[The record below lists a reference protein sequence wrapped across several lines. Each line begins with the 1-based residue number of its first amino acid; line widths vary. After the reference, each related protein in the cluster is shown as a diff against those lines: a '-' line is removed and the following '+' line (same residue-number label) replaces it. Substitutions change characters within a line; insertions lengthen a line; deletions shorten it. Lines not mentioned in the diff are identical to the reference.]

1 MAINIGEAVAYLN
14 LDMTS
19 FNVGIQNAKSA
30 LDSFGESSTTLSRGL
45 GAIGSVA
52 SNVGST
58 LTEKVSIPLL
68 NLGSSSLDAY
78 RSFESAFTGVRKTM
92 DDTAVAAIG
101 GYDVLSDAIKKM
113 SFETASSAEDIAYV
127 MEIAGQLGVPLGDA
141 GNDVINFTKTMV
153 EMGDSTNL
161 SAEEAATALAQFMN
175 IAGTSWEDVGRLG
188 STIVDLGN
196 NFATTESDITYMAQR
211 LASAG
216 TVAGLTETDILALST
231 AMSSVGI
238 KAEAGGSAMAQT
250 LAQIEKIVQKA
261 ISGDEGAI
269 GQLEKLGIV
278 SGMTA
283 DEFANAW
290 QNDPMTALQ
299 NFLLGMG
306 QLEDKGESA
315 VLVLDD
321 LKMSGIR
328 QSNMLKALGLA
339 GGVLADS
346 IDTANKAWEENTALS
361 VEAEKRYGTLDSR
374 ISQLNERWKDMK
386 RDIAEILVPVLEKLM
401 DIAEKLIG
409 WFKNLSDE
417 QKEFIV
423 KIAATAAAIGPL
435 LLVFGNL
442 MQTIGLGVQSFSI
455 IKTAIINF
463 KEALSLSQAGFVNFA
478 GVASKVFTL
487 FSNFN
492 PVILAVVAGIALL
505 VAGFVKAYN
514 ESEEFRNAVSQLF
527 SAIGKLFEYIA
538 GYVMSTLE
546 ALQPIIS
553 VLIEIAAK
561 LLEAILPPLVTI
573 LTTLVEVIG
582 NILNA
587 IAPVLELIGQIIGVI
602 LELLMPVIQSV
613 IDNIANV
620 MQVISEMA
628 QVVGDVLNLIVGLV
642 TGNGEL
648 INESVSSLWEH
659 LNNLATDSLK
669 FLWELFFGWFD
680 DLLELFGTSK
690 EELLQD
696 IGDFVSNALQK
707 FQDWW
712 QNVKQGFSD
721 FWNGT
726 VDGTKEFLR
735 NIKEDISNKL
745 DEIKDKAEK
754 FWQDV
759 KEGTREF
766 VDNVKEKIGTKL
778 DEIKQKAEK
787 HWQDIKSGVKD
798 FNENVKEKVSST
810 YEDLKKKAAD
820 FFDGR
825 EKDIANFFTNAFK
838 KINEKLKEIWDKI
851 SGWFEDLGGDFFD
864 WGKNLFSKLWSGL
877 KSKWEQIWGWLK
889 GIWDKVSGLFSDI
902 KGGFQDAFSGFGW
915 NGSHANGLDYVPFD
929 GYVAQLH
936 KGERVLTKQENE
948 DYNSGNQNNG
958 TGGDVYNFY
967 NTKPDPYEY
976 ARQMKRV
983 KKELQPE

>member
-1 MAINIGEAVAYLN
+1 MAINVGEAVAYLN

-19 FNVGIQNAKSA
+19 FNTGIQNAKSA

-196 NFATTESDITYMAQR
+196 NFATSEADITYMAQR

-261 ISGDEGAI
+261 IAGDEGAI
-269 GQLEKLGIV
+269 GQLEKLGMV

-409 WFKNLSDE
+409 WFKGLSDE

-455 IKTAIINF
+455 IKTAVINF
-463 KEALSLSQAGFVNFA
+463 KEALSLSQAGFANFA

-538 GYVMSTLE
+538 GFVMSTLE

-553 VLIEIAAK
+553 VLIEVAAK

-602 LELLMPVIQSV
+602 LESLMPVIQSV

-642 TGNGEL
+642 TGNREL

-659 LNNLATDSLK
+659 LKNLASDSLK

-680 DLLELFGTSK
+680 DLLNLFGTSK

-696 IGDFVSNALQK
+696 IGDFISNALQK

-721 FWNGT
+721 FWNGI
-726 VDGTKEFLR
+726 VDGTAEFFSNLG
-735 NIKEDISNKL
+735 NKLSNFINNVAGDISSFFSN
-745 DEIKDKAEK
+745 IFSK
-754 FWQDV
+754 FGSFISNIISKFGSFINNLIGDISGFISNVVQKV
-759 KEGTREF
+759 VGFLSNLLSKVVGFLSQLPSKVAGGLQNVIQTIVGF
-766 VDNVKEKIGTKL
+766 VSK
-778 DEIKQKAEK
+778 
-787 HWQDIKSGVKD
+787 
-798 FNENVKEKVSST
+798 
-810 YEDLKKKAAD
+810 
-820 FFDGR
+820 FFD
-825 EKDIANFFTNAFK
+825 
-838 KINEKLKEIWDKI
+838 
-851 SGWFEDLGGDFFD
+851 SGS
-864 WGKNLFSKLWSGL
+864 KLFSSFWNGL
-877 KSKWEQIWGWLK
+877 KSVWNNIWGWIT
-889 GIWDKVSGLFSDI
+889 GIFDKIRSVISDI
-902 KGGFQDAFSGFGW
+902 TGAFSNAFSGFW

-948 DYNSGNQNNG
+948 EYNSGNQNNG

>member
-463 KEALSLSQAGFVNFA
+463 KEALSLSQAGFANFA

-538 GYVMSTLE
+538 GFVMSTLE

-553 VLIEIAAK
+553 VLIEVAAK

-659 LNNLATDSLK
+659 LKNLATDSLK

-721 FWNGT
+721 FWNG
-726 VDGTKEFLR
+726 VVNGTAEFFSNLGNKLSNFINNVAR
-735 NIKEDISNKL
+735 DISSFFSN
-745 DEIKDKAEK
+745 IFSK
-754 FWQDV
+754 FGSFISNIFSKFGSFINNLIGNINGFISNVVQKV
-759 KEGTREF
+759 VGFLSNLLSKVVGFLSQLPSKVAGGLQNVIQTIIGF
-766 VDNVKEKIGTKL
+766 VSK
-778 DEIKQKAEK
+778 
-787 HWQDIKSGVKD
+787 
-798 FNENVKEKVSST
+798 
-810 YEDLKKKAAD
+810 
-820 FFDGR
+820 FFD
-825 EKDIANFFTNAFK
+825 
-838 KINEKLKEIWDKI
+838 
-851 SGWFEDLGGDFFD
+851 SGA
-864 WGKNLFSKLWSGL
+864 KLFSSFWNGL
-877 KSKWEQIWGWLK
+877 KSVWNNIWGWIT
-889 GIWDKVSGLFSDI
+889 GIFDKIRSVISDI
-902 KGGFQDAFSGFGW
+902 TGAFSNAFSGFW

>member
-1 MAINIGEAVAYLN
+1 MAINVGEAVAYLN
-14 LDMTS
+14 LDMTA
-19 FNVGIQNAKSA
+19 FNTGIQNARSA

-58 LTEKVSIPLL
+58 LTDKVSIPLL
-68 NLGSSSLDAY
+68 NLGTSSLDAY

-196 NFATTESDITYMAQR
+196 NFATSESDITYMAQR

-216 TVAGLTETDILALST
+216 TIAGLTETDILALST

-269 GQLEKLGIV
+269 GQLEKLGMV

-346 IDTANKAWEENTALS
+346 IDTANTAWEENTALS
-361 VEAEKRYGTLDSR
+361 IEAEKRYGTLDSR

-409 WFKNLSDE
+409 WFKGLSDE

-442 MQTIGLGVQSFSI
+442 MQTIGLGVQAFST
-455 IKTAIINF
+455 IKTAVINF
-463 KEALSLSQAGFVNFA
+463 KEALALSQAGFVNFA
-478 GVASKVFTL
+478 GIASKAFTA
-487 FSNFN
+487 FSSFN
-492 PVILAVVAGIALL
+492 PIILAVVAGIALL

-514 ESEEFRNAVSQLF
+514 ESEEVRNALYLMGRALGGLMESIGTFISSCLKALW
-527 SAIGKLFEYIA
+527 AI
-538 GYVMSTLE
+538 
-546 ALQPIIS
+546 LQPIIEL
-553 VLIEIAAK
+553 VAK
-561 LLEAILPPLVTI
+561 LLEAILPPLFQILQFVFNIISDI
-573 LTTLVEVIG
+573 LTVLSPIVEFLGKIVG
-582 NILNA
+582 A
-587 IAPVLELIGQIIGVI
+587 I
-602 LELLMPVIQSV
+602 LELLLPCLDGVIETIGKILQWVADLVTFISDALSL
-613 IDNIANV
+613 IIA
-620 MQVISEMA
+620 
-628 QVVGDVLNLIVGLV
+628 LV
-642 TGNGEL
+642 TGDYETVDTMTTEL
-648 INESVSSLWEH
+648 WNL
-659 LNNLATDSLK
+659 LKNLAKESMEIIWD
-669 FLWELFFGWFD
+669 FLFGWFD
-680 DLLELFGTSK
+680 DILNLFGTSK

-696 IGDFVSNALQK
+696 VKDFVSESWQK
-707 FQDWW
+707 LQDWW

-726 VDGTKEFLR
+726 VEGTKEFFSNLG
-735 NIKEDISNKL
+735 NKL
-745 DEIKDKAEK
+745 SSFIR
-754 FWQDV
+754 DV
-759 KEGTREF
+759 
-766 VDNVKEKIGTKL
+766 I
-778 DEIKQKAEK
+778 
-787 HWQDIKSGVKD
+787 S
-798 FNENVKEKVSST
+798 KVSSFFSNIFSKFGSFISNIVSKFGSFISNLVSDISGFISNVVQKVVGFLSNLLSKVVGFLSQLPSKVAGGLQNVIQT
-810 YEDLKKKAAD
+810 IIGFVSN
-820 FFDGR
+820 FFDSG
-825 EKDIANFFTNAFK
+825 A
-838 KINEKLKEIWDKI
+838 KLFSSFWDGLKSVWDKI
-851 SGWFEDLGGDFFD
+851 
-864 WGKNLFSKLWSGL
+864 
-877 KSKWEQIWGWLK
+877 WGWIT
-889 GIWDKVSGLFSDI
+889 GIVDKIRSVISDI
-902 KGGFQDAFSGFGW
+902 TGAFSNAFSGFW

-948 DYNSGNQNNG
+948 EYNSGNQSNG
-958 TGGDVYNFY
+958 SGGDTYNFY

-983 KKELQPE
+983 KKELQTD

>member
-1 MAINIGEAVAYLN
+1 MAINVGEAIAYLS

-19 FNVGIQNAKSA
+19 FNTGIQNARSA
-30 LDSFGESSTTLSRGL
+30 LESFGDDSFTLSKGL
-45 GAIGSVA
+45 GAIGGVA
-52 SNVGST
+52 SSVGND
-58 LTEKVSIPLL
+58 LTTKVSIPLL
-68 NLGSSSLDAY
+68 NLGTSSLDAY

-101 GYDVLSDAIKKM
+101 GYDVLADAIKKM
-113 SFETASSAEDIAYV
+113 SFETSSSAEEIAYV

-196 NFATTESDITYMAQR
+196 NFATSEADITYMSQR

-250 LAQIEKIVQKA
+250 LSKIETIVQQA

-269 GQLEKLGIV
+269 GQLEQLGMV

-283 DEFANAW
+283 DEFATSW

-321 LKMSGIR
+321 LGMSGVR

-339 GGVLADS
+339 GGMLADS
-346 IDTANKAWEENTALS
+346 IDTANTAWEENTALS
-361 VEAEKRYGTLDSR
+361 TEAEKRYGTLDSR

-386 RDIAEILVPVLEKLM
+386 RDIAEILVPILEKLM

-409 WFKNLSDE
+409 WWKGLSDE
-417 QKEFIV
+417 QQNFIV
-423 KIAATAAAIGPL
+423 SIGMVAAAVGPF
-435 LLVFGNL
+435 LLVLGNILTTVGTIMDFVKVLGPVLSAFG
-442 MQTIGLGVQSFSI
+442 GS
-455 IKTAIINF
+455 
-463 KEALSLSQAGFVNFA
+463 AG
-478 GVASKVFTL
+478 
-487 FSNFN
+487 
-492 PVILAVVAGIALL
+492 PIALIVGVIILL
-505 VAGFVKAYN
+505 VEAFKKAYN
-514 ESEEFRNAVSQLF
+514 ESEEVRNAIYLMGRALGGLMES
-527 SAIGKLFEYIA
+527 IGEFI
-538 GYVMSTLE
+538 GSCLE
-546 ALQPIIS
+546 ALWAILQPIIE
-553 VLIEIAAK
+553 LIAK
-561 LLEAILPPLVTI
+561 LLEVILPPLSQILQFVFNIISDILRVLSPIIEFLGNLIGTI
-573 LTTLVEVIG
+573 LEALLPCLDGIIEMIG
-582 NILNA
+582 KILQWA
-587 IAPVLELIGQIIGVI
+587 A
-602 LELLMPVIQSV
+602 
-613 IDNIANV
+613 D
-620 MQVISEMA
+620 
-628 QVVGDVLNLIVGLV
+628 LV
-642 TGNGEL
+642 TFISDALALIIALLTGDYETVDTMTTEL
-648 INESVSSLWEH
+648 WNL
-659 LNNLATDSLK
+659 LKNLAKESMDIIWN
-669 FLWELFFGWFD
+669 FLFGWFD
-680 DLLELFGTSK
+680 DILALFGTSK
-690 EELLQD
+690 EELVQD
-696 IGDFVSNALQK
+696 VKDFVLESWQK
-707 FQDWW
+707 LQDWW
-712 QNVKQGFSD
+712 RDVKQGFSD

-726 VDGTKEFLR
+726 VEGTKEFLR

-745 DEIKDKAEK
+745 NEIKDKAEK

-787 HWQDIKSGVKD
+787 HWRDVKSGVKD
-798 FNENVKEKVSST
+798 FNENVKEKVSSA

-825 EKDIANFFTNAFK
+825 EEDVANFFTNAFK

-851 SGWFEDLGGDFFD
+851 SGWFEDFGGDFFD
-864 WGKNLFSKLWSGL
+864 WGKNLFGKLWSGL
-877 KSKWEQIWGWLK
+877 KSKWEEIWGWLK
-889 GIWDKVSGLFSDI
+889 GIWDNVSGLFNDI
-902 KGGFQDAFSGFGW
+902 RSGFQDAFSGFGW

-948 DYNSGNQNNG
+948 EYNSGNQSNG
-958 TGGDVYNFY
+958 TGGDIYNFY

>member
-1 MAINIGEAVAYLN
+1 MAINVGEAVAYLN
-14 LDMTS
+14 LDMTA
-19 FNVGIQNAKSA
+19 FNTGIQNARSA
-30 LDSFGESSTTLSRGL
+30 LDSFGDSSTTLSRGL

-58 LTEKVSIPLL
+58 LTDKVSIPLL

-141 GNDVINFTKTMV
+141 GSDVINFTKTMV

-196 NFATTESDITYMAQR
+196 NFATSESDITYMAQR

-216 TVAGLTETDILALST
+216 TIAGLTETDILALST

-238 KAEAGGSAMAQT
+238 KAEAGGSSMAQT

-261 ISGDEGAI
+261 IAGDDGAI
-269 GQLEKLGIV
+269 GQLEKLGMV

-346 IDTANKAWEENTALS
+346 IDTANTAWEENTALS

-386 RDIAEILVPVLEKLM
+386 RDIAEILVPVLEKLI

-409 WFKNLSDE
+409 WFKGLSDE

-442 MQTIGLGVQSFSI
+442 MQTIGLGVQAFST
-455 IKTAIINF
+455 IKTSVINF
-463 KEALSLSQAGFVNFA
+463 KEAIALSQAGFVNFA
-478 GVASKVFTL
+478 GIASKAFTV

-492 PVILAVVAGIALL
+492 PIILAVVAGIALL

-514 ESEEFRNAVSQLF
+514 ESEEFRNAISQLF
-527 SAIGKLFEYIA
+527 SAIGKLFEYVA
-538 GYVMSTLE
+538 GFVMSTLK

-553 VLIEIAAK
+553 VLIDVVAK

-573 LTTLVEVIG
+573 LTTVVEVIG

-587 IAPVLELIGQIIGVI
+587 IAPILELIGQVVGVL
-602 LELLMPVIQSV
+602 LEALIPVIQSV

-620 MQVISEMA
+620 IQIVSEIA

-659 LNNLATDSLK
+659 LKNLANDSLK

-680 DLLELFGTSK
+680 DLLNLFGTSK

-696 IGDFVSNALQK
+696 VKDFISESWQK
-707 FQDWW
+707 LQDWW

-721 FWNGT
+721 FWNGV
-726 VDGTKEFLR
+726 VDGTKEFFSNLGNKLSSFISDVISKISSFFS
-735 NIKEDISNKL
+735 NIFSKFGSFISNIVSKFGSFINNLISDISGF
-745 DEIKDKAEK
+745 IS
-754 FWQDV
+754 
-759 KEGTREF
+759 
-766 VDNVKEKIGTKL
+766 NVV
-778 DEIKQKAEK
+778 QKVVGFLSNLLSK
-787 HWQDIKSGVKD
+787 VVGFLSQLPS
-798 FNENVKEKVSST
+798 KVSSGLQNVIQT
-810 YEDLKKKAAD
+810 IVGFVSK
-820 FFDGR
+820 FFDSG
-825 EKDIANFFTNAFK
+825 A
-838 KINEKLKEIWDKI
+838 KLFSSFWDGLKSVWDKI
-851 SGWFEDLGGDFFD
+851 
-864 WGKNLFSKLWSGL
+864 
-877 KSKWEQIWGWLK
+877 WGWIT
-889 GIWDKVSGLFSDI
+889 GIVDKIRSVISDI
-902 KGGFQDAFSGFGW
+902 TGAFSNAFSGFW

-948 DYNSGNQNNG
+948 EYNSGNQSNG
-958 TGGDVYNFY
+958 TGGDTYNFY

-983 KKELQPE
+983 KKELQTD

>member
-1 MAINIGEAVAYLN
+1 MAINVGEAVAYLS

-19 FNVGIQNAKSA
+19 FNTGIQNARSA
-30 LDSFGESSTTLSRGL
+30 LESFGDDSFTLSKGL

-52 SNVGST
+52 SSVGND
-58 LTEKVSIPLL
+58 LTTKVSIPLL
-68 NLGSSSLDAY
+68 NLGTSSLDAY

-196 NFATTESDITYMAQR
+196 NFATSESDITYMAQR

-261 ISGDEGAI
+261 IAGDEGAI
-269 GQLEKLGIV
+269 GQLEKLGYV

-346 IDTANKAWEENTALS
+346 IDTANTAWEENTALS
-361 VEAEKRYGTLDSR
+361 IEAEKRYGTLDSR

-386 RDIAEILVPVLEKLM
+386 RDIAEILVPILERLM

-409 WFKNLSDE
+409 WWKGLSDE
-417 QKEFIV
+417 QQNFIV
-423 KIAATAAAIGPL
+423 SIGMVAAAVGPL
-435 LLVFGNL
+435 LLILGNVL
-442 MQTIGLGVQSFSI
+442 TTVGTIMD
-455 IKTAIINF
+455 
-463 KEALSLSQAGFVNFA
+463 
-478 GVASKVFTL
+478 
-487 FSNFN
+487 
-492 PVILAVVAGIALL
+492 
-505 VAGFVKAYN
+505 FVKALGPVLSAFGGSAGPIALIVGAVILLVEAFKKAWN
-514 ESEEFRNAVSQLF
+514 ESEEFRDAISKLWDVITELF
-527 SAIGKLFEYIA
+527 GYIA
-538 GYVMSTLE
+538 GFVASTLE
-546 ALQPIIS
+546 GLQPVIS
-553 VLIEIAAK
+553 VIVDVVAK
-561 LLEAILPPLVTI
+561 LLEAILPPLVDI
-573 LTTLVEVIG
+573 LSVVVDVIG
-582 NILNA
+582 NILT
-587 IAPVLELIGQIIGVI
+587 ILGPILELIGQVVGVL
-602 LELLMPVIQSV
+602 LEALMPVIQSI

-620 MQVISEMA
+620 IQIVSEVA

-659 LNNLATDSLK
+659 LKSLASDSLK

-690 EELLQD
+690 EELLQS
-696 IGDFVSNALQK
+696 IGEFISNSWQKLQN
-707 FQDWW
+707 WW
-712 QNVKQGFSD
+712 SDVKQGFSD

-726 VDGTKEFLR
+726 VDGTREFFSNLG
-735 NIKEDISNKL
+735 NKL
-745 DEIKDKAEK
+745 SSFIS
-754 FWQDV
+754 DV
-759 KEGTREF
+759 
-766 VDNVKEKIGTKL
+766 I
-778 DEIKQKAEK
+778 
-787 HWQDIKSGVKD
+787 S
-798 FNENVKEKVSST
+798 KVSSFFSNIFSKFGSFISNIFSKFGSFINNLISNISGFISNVVQKVVGFLSNLLSKVVGFLSQLPSKVAGGLQNVIQT
-810 YEDLKKKAAD
+810 IIGFVSK
-820 FFDGR
+820 FFDSG
-825 EKDIANFFTNAFK
+825 A
-838 KINEKLKEIWDKI
+838 KLFSSFWNGLKSVWDKI
-851 SGWFEDLGGDFFD
+851 
-864 WGKNLFSKLWSGL
+864 
-877 KSKWEQIWGWLK
+877 WGWIT
-889 GIWDKVSGLFSDI
+889 GIVDKIRSVISDI
-902 KGGFQDAFSGFGW
+902 TGAFSNAFSGFW

-948 DYNSGNQNNG
+948 EYNSGNQSNG
-958 TGGDVYNFY
+958 TGGDIYNFY

-983 KKELQPE
+983 KKELQTE

>member
-1 MAINIGEAVAYLN
+1 MAINVGEAIAYLS

-19 FNVGIQNAKSA
+19 FNTGIQNARSA
-30 LDSFGESSTTLSRGL
+30 LESFGEDSFTLSKGL

-52 SNVGST
+52 SAVGSD
-58 LTEKVSIPLL
+58 LTTKVSIPLL
-68 NLGSSSLDAY
+68 NLGTSSLDAY

-113 SFETASSAEDIAYV
+113 SFETSSSAEDIANV

-161 SAEEAATALAQFMN
+161 SADEAATALAQFMN

-196 NFATTESDITYMAQR
+196 NFATSESDITYMAQR

-261 ISGDEGAI
+261 IAGDEGAI
-269 GQLEKLGIV
+269 GQLEKLGAV

-339 GGVLADS
+339 GGMLADS
-346 IDTANKAWEENTALS
+346 IDTANTAWEENTALS

-386 RDIAEILVPVLEKLM
+386 RDIAEILVPILEKLM

-409 WFKNLSDE
+409 WWKGLSDE
-417 QKEFIV
+417 QQNFIV
-423 KIAATAAAIGPL
+423 SIGMVAAAVGPFL
-435 LLVFGNL
+435 LILGNVL
-442 MQTIGLGVQSFSI
+442 TTVGTIMD
-455 IKTAIINF
+455 
-463 KEALSLSQAGFVNFA
+463 
-478 GVASKVFTL
+478 
-487 FSNFN
+487 
-492 PVILAVVAGIALL
+492 
-505 VAGFVKAYN
+505 FVKALGPVLSAFGGSAGPIALIVGAIILLVEAFKKAWN
-514 ESEEFRNAVSQLF
+514 ESEEFRD
-527 SAIGKLFEYIA
+527 AISKLWDVITKLFGYIA
-538 GYVMSTLE
+538 EFVISNLE
-546 ALQPIIS
+546 ALKPIIS
-553 VLIEIAAK
+553 VIVDVVAK
-561 LLEAILPPLVTI
+561 LLEAILPPLVDI
-573 LTTLVEVIG
+573 LSVIVDVIG
-582 NILNA
+582 NILTTLGP
-587 IAPVLELIGQIIGVI
+587 ILELIGQVVGVL
-602 LELLMPVIQSV
+602 LEALMPVIQSI

-620 MQVISEMA
+620 IQIVSEVA

-659 LNNLATDSLK
+659 LKNLASDSLK

-690 EELLQD
+690 EELLQS
-696 IGDFVSNALQK
+696 IGEFISNSWQK

-712 QNVKQGFSD
+712 QDVKQGFSD

-798 FNENVKEKVSST
+798 FNENIKEKVSST
-810 YEDLKKKAAD
+810 YENLKKKAAD

-851 SGWFEDLGGDFFD
+851 SGWFEDLGGNFFD
-864 WGKNLFSKLWSGL
+864 WGKNLFGKLWSGL
-877 KSKWEQIWGWLK
+877 KSKWGEIWGWLK
-889 GIWDKVSGLFSDI
+889 GIWDKVSGLFNDI
-902 KGGFQDAFSGFGW
+902 RSGFQDAFSGFGW

-948 DYNSGNQNNG
+948 EYNSGNQSNG

>member
-1 MAINIGEAVAYLN
+1 MAINVGEAVAYLN
-14 LDMTS
+14 LDMTA
-19 FNVGIQNAKSA
+19 FNTGIQNARSA
-30 LDSFGESSTTLSRGL
+30 LDSFGDSSTTLSRGL

-58 LTEKVSIPLL
+58 LTDKVSIPLL

-113 SFETASSAEDIAYV
+113 SFETASSAEDIAHV

-153 EMGDSTNL
+153 EMGDSTSL
-161 SAEEAATALAQFMN
+161 SSEEAATALAQFMN

-269 GQLEKLGIV
+269 GQLEKLGAV

-409 WFKNLSDE
+409 WFKGLSDE

-442 MQTIGLGVQSFSI
+442 MQTIGLGVQAFST
-455 IKTAIINF
+455 IKTSVINF
-463 KEALSLSQAGFVNFA
+463 KEAMALSQAGFVNFA
-478 GVASKVFTL
+478 GIASKAFTV

-492 PVILAVVAGIALL
+492 PIILAVVAGIALL

-514 ESEEFRNAVSQLF
+514 ESEEFRNAISQLF
-527 SAIGKLFEYIA
+527 SAIGKLFEYVA
-538 GYVMSTLE
+538 GFVMSTLK

-553 VLIEIAAK
+553 VLIDVVAK

-573 LTTLVEVIG
+573 LTTVVEVIG

-587 IAPVLELIGQIIGVI
+587 IAPILELIGQVVGVL
-602 LELLMPVIQSV
+602 LEALMPVIQSV

-620 MQVISEMA
+620 IQIVSEIA

-648 INESVSSLWEH
+648 INESVSSLWEN
-659 LNNLATDSLK
+659 LKNLANDSLK

-680 DLLELFGTSK
+680 DLLNLFGTSK

-696 IGDFVSNALQK
+696 VKDFISESWQK
-707 FQDWW
+707 LQDWW

-721 FWNGT
+721 FWNGV
-726 VDGTKEFLR
+726 VDGTKEFFSNLGNKLSSFISDVISKISSFFS
-735 NIKEDISNKL
+735 NIFSKFGSFISNIVSKFGSFINNLISDISGF
-745 DEIKDKAEK
+745 IS
-754 FWQDV
+754 
-759 KEGTREF
+759 
-766 VDNVKEKIGTKL
+766 NVV
-778 DEIKQKAEK
+778 QKVVGFLSNLLSK
-787 HWQDIKSGVKD
+787 VVGFLSQLTS
-798 FNENVKEKVSST
+798 KVSSGLQNVIQT
-810 YEDLKKKAAD
+810 IVGFVSK
-820 FFDGR
+820 FFDSG
-825 EKDIANFFTNAFK
+825 A
-838 KINEKLKEIWDKI
+838 KLFSSFWDGLKSVWDKI
-851 SGWFEDLGGDFFD
+851 
-864 WGKNLFSKLWSGL
+864 
-877 KSKWEQIWGWLK
+877 WGWIT
-889 GIWDKVSGLFSDI
+889 GIVDKIRSVISDI
-902 KGGFQDAFSGFGW
+902 TGAFSNAFSGFW

-948 DYNSGNQNNG
+948 EYNSGNQSNG
-958 TGGDVYNFY
+958 TGGDTYNFY

-983 KKELQPE
+983 KKELQTD

>member
-463 KEALSLSQAGFVNFA
+463 KEALSLSQAGFANFA

-538 GYVMSTLE
+538 GFVMSTLE

-553 VLIEIAAK
+553 VLIEVAAK

-602 LELLMPVIQSV
+602 LESLMPVIQSV

-659 LNNLATDSLK
+659 LKNLASDSLK

-721 FWNGT
+721 FWNG
-726 VDGTKEFLR
+726 VVNGTAEFFSNLGNKLSNFINNVAR
-735 NIKEDISNKL
+735 DISSFFSN
-745 DEIKDKAEK
+745 IFSK
-754 FWQDV
+754 FVSFISNIFSKFGSFINNLIGNINGFISNVVQKV
-759 KEGTREF
+759 VGFLSNLLSKVVGFLSQLPSKVAGGLQNVIQTIIGF
-766 VDNVKEKIGTKL
+766 VSK
-778 DEIKQKAEK
+778 
-787 HWQDIKSGVKD
+787 
-798 FNENVKEKVSST
+798 
-810 YEDLKKKAAD
+810 
-820 FFDGR
+820 FFD
-825 EKDIANFFTNAFK
+825 
-838 KINEKLKEIWDKI
+838 
-851 SGWFEDLGGDFFD
+851 SGA
-864 WGKNLFSKLWSGL
+864 KLFSSFWNGL
-877 KSKWEQIWGWLK
+877 KSVWNNIWGWIT
-889 GIWDKVSGLFSDI
+889 GIVDKIRSVISDI
-902 KGGFQDAFSGFGW
+902 TGAFSNAFSGFW

>member
-1 MAINIGEAVAYLN
+1 MAINVGEAIAYLS

-19 FNVGIQNAKSA
+19 FNTGIQNARSA
-30 LDSFGESSTTLSRGL
+30 LESFGNDSSTLSKGL

-52 SNVGST
+52 SSVGND
-58 LTEKVSIPLL
+58 LTTKVSIPLL
-68 NLGSSSLDAY
+68 NLGTSSLDAY

-113 SFETASSAEDIAYV
+113 SFETSSSAEDIAHV

-141 GNDVINFTKTMV
+141 GNDIINFTKTMV
-153 EMGDSTNL
+153 EMGDSTSL
-161 SAEEAATALAQFMN
+161 SSEEAATALAQFMN

-261 ISGDEGAI
+261 IAGDEGAI
-269 GQLEKLGIV
+269 GQLEKLGAV

-339 GGVLADS
+339 GGMLADS
-346 IDTANKAWEENTALS
+346 IDTANTAWEENTALS

-401 DIAEKLIG
+401 NIAEKLIG
-409 WFKNLSDE
+409 WFKGLSDE

-423 KIAATAAAIGPL
+423 KIAAVAAAIGPFL
-435 LLVFGNL
+435 LIFGTL
-442 MQTIGLGVQSFSI
+442 MQTIGLGVQTFST
-455 IKTAIINF
+455 IKTAVINF
-463 KEALSLSQAGFVNFA
+463 KEAMALSQAGFVNFA
-478 GVASKVFTL
+478 GIASKAFTV

-492 PVILAVVAGIALL
+492 PIILAVVAGIALL

-514 ESEEFRNAVSQLF
+514 ESEEFRDAISKLWGVLSELF
-527 SAIGKLFEYIA
+527 GYIA
-538 GYVMSTLE
+538 GFIVSTLKG
-546 ALQPIIS
+546 LQPIIS
-553 VLIEIAAK
+553 LIVEVVAK
-561 LLEAILPPLVTI
+561 LLEAILPPLVDI
-573 LTTLVEVIG
+573 LSVVVDVIG
-582 NILNA
+582 NILTFLGP
-587 IAPVLELIGQIIGVI
+587 ILETIGKLVGFL
-602 LELLMPVIQSV
+602 LELLVPAIQVV
-613 IDNIANV
+613 IDNIGNA
-620 MQVISEMA
+620 MQVIA
-628 QVVGDVLNLIVGLV
+628 DIVQVVGDVLNVIIGLLTFNFDLV
-642 TGNGEL
+642 K
-648 INESVSSLWEH
+648 ESVSNLWEH
-659 LNNLATDSLK
+659 LKKLTGDFLN

-690 EELLQD
+690 EELLQS
-696 IGDFVSNALQK
+696 IGEFISNSWQK

-712 QNVKQGFSD
+712 QDVKQGFSD

-798 FNENVKEKVSST
+798 FNENIKEKVSST
-810 YEDLKKKAAD
+810 YENLKKKAAD

-851 SGWFEDLGGDFFD
+851 SGWFEDLGGNFFD
-864 WGKNLFSKLWSGL
+864 WGKNLFGKLWSGL
-877 KSKWEQIWGWLK
+877 KSKWGEIWGWLK
-889 GIWDKVSGLFSDI
+889 GIWDKVSGLFNDI
-902 KGGFQDAFSGFGW
+902 RSGFQDAFSGFGW

-948 DYNSGNQNNG
+948 EYNSGNQSNG